1 LSSKPLGGKYME
13 NKNYDDNLGIV
24 KISDEVVSVIAGIA
38 AEEIKGVEDLQQ
50 LGGNNISQLLK
61 GKKNIGKNVKVT
73 LNENSAVIDLNLAV
87 EYGIKIPEVVNAVQE
102 NVKRTVETMTGL
114 NVDSVNI
121 NVQSIYLPKTEKE
134 ESKEN

>member
-1 LSSKPLGGKYME
+1 ME

-121 NVQSIYLPKTEKE
+121 NVQSIYIPKTEKE